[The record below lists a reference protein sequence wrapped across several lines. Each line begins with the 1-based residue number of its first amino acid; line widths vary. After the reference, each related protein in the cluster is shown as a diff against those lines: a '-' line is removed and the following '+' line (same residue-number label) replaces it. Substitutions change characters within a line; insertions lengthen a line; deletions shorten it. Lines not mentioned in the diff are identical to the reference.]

1 MTAPTFTIISQG
13 GQHVLRESE
22 YVADSGLV
30 IAVAAERTTVR
41 LSQSVRDGLYFS
53 QVLPAAL
60 ARALAAELLACA
72 DALDA
77 VVVKRG
83 GVQ

>member
-1 MTAPTFTIISQG
+1 MNAPTFTIISQG

-30 IAVAAERTTVR
+30 IAVSAGHTTVR

-53 QVLPAAL
+53 QALPPEL
-60 ARALAAELLACA
+60 ARALAAELLACV

-77 VVVKRG
+77 AAVKKG
-83 GVQ
+83 GAA

>member
-1 MTAPTFTIISQG
+1 MNAPTFTTISQG

-30 IAVAAERTTVR
+30 IAVSAGRTAVR

-53 QVLPAAL
+53 QALPAAL

-77 VVVKRG
+77 AAVKKG
-83 GVQ
+83 GAQ